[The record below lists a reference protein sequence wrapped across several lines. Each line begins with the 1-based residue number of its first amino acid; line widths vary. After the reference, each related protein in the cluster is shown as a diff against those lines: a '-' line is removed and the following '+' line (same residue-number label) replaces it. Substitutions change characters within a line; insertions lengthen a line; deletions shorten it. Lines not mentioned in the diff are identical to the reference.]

1 LRDKNESIQARQ
13 VPSERGTFAK
23 ITYAALRDLKNN
35 RDVTSG
41 RMKKGAGGNEAV
53 YVTVEMHGSKGT
65 VELSLR
71 DMLAAFTYR
80 IPVEHASQKYFLI
93 DGDRATCFRGTSV

>member
-1 LRDKNESIQARQ
+1 MNLSKPVRFRLSD
-13 VPSERGTFAK
+13 GTFAK

-65 VELSLR
+65 VELLCVTCLPRSR
-71 DMLAAFTYR
+71 T
-80 IPVEHASQKYFLI
+80 ASQ
-93 DGDRATCFRGTSV
+93 